1 MLIIGFI
8 LALCFY
14 VGLFFVYEAA
24 QSHILGPLEMLNKM
38 LFMPEPTIFLLLRGL
53 IIITLFYI
61 VADSLI
67 SPARRGLKS
76 RRQKQEDARRDKMAF
91 RGVKPPREAIED
103 NDDDSIEHPTLAP
116 PRFSS

>member
-14 VGLFFVYEAA
+14 VGLFFVYQATES
-24 QSHILGPLEMLNKM
+24 QILGPLAMLNQM
-38 LFMPEPTIFLLLRGL
+38 LLMPEPAIFLLLRGL

-61 VADSLI
+61 IADAMI
-67 SPARRGLKS
+67 SPARRGIKN
-76 RRQKQEDARRDKMAF
+76 RRQKQEDERRDKMSF
-91 RGVKPPREAIED
+91 RGAKAPPEPL
-103 NDDDSIEHPTLAP
+103 DDDEDTIEHPTIAP